1 MKASS
6 REYWFPRRPKYYGPV
21 RINLGCT
28 RTGLI
33 FIAGWQAVLWGAY
46 GLFGL
51 LGASTDLRHA
61 AFTIIFVV
69 GISIAAV
76 KAEWGLIGDL

>member
-6 REYWFPRRPKYYGPV
+6 REYWFPRRPKYYGPI

-28 RTGLI
+28 RTGLV
-33 FIAGWQAVLWGAY
+33 FIAAWESVLWGVY
-46 GLFGL
+46 GLLWL
-51 LGASTDLRHA
+51 LGASTDLRYA

-69 GISIAAV
+69 GISVAAV
-76 KAEWGLIGDL
+76 KAEWGLFGDL